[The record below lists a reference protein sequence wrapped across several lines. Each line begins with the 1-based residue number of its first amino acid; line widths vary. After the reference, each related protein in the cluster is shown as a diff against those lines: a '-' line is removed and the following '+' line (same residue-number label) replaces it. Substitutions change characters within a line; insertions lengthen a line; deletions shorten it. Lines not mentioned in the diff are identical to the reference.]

1 MRVPERKHGERSMT
15 KAEKKEIEGTEGREM
30 KNVRLDKHTNPD
42 KAAVKSGTS
51 FPMVVISHSLI

>member
-1 MRVPERKHGERSMT
+1 MN
-15 KAEKKEIEGTEGREM
+15 KAEKKETEGTKGREM
-30 KNVRLDKHTNPD
+30 ENVGLDKHTNPD

>member
-1 MRVPERKHGERSMT
+1 MRAPERKNGERSMN

-30 KNVRLDKHTNPD
+30 ENVGLDKYTNPD

>member
-1 MRVPERKHGERSMT
+1 MEVST
-15 KAEKKEIEGTEGREM
+15 NKAEKKERERTEGSEM
-30 KNVRLDKHTNPD
+30 ENVGLDKHTNRD